1 MCQYTTRNGNI
12 CKRDGQHKIGKKTYC
27 LRHFKQLSNENA
39 QKKVNETKEEK
50 KPNKKVEI
58 EDEVE
63 EKSEE
68 EDQSEEEVK
77 PKRKPES
84 KPKRKYAPKPKPK
97 EDDSIEIISES
108 SESESEES
116 PKKKEF
122 NSLMQSIRSYRNT
135 NEIARNMVQEA
146 IYGPKTKGKIFG

>member
-63 EKSEE
+63 E
-68 EDQSEEEVK
+68 QSEEEVK
-77 PKRKPES
+77 PKRKS
-84 KPKRKYAPKPKPK
+84 ASKPKPK

-108 SESESEES
+108 SESEPEES

-122 NSLMQSIRSYRNT
+122 NSLMQSIRSYRNP

>member
-50 KPNKKVEI
+50 KPIKKVQEKKPNKKVEI

-63 EKSEE
+63 E
-68 EDQSEEEVK
+68 QSEEEVK
-77 PKRKPES
+77 PKRKS
-84 KPKRKYAPKPKPK
+84 ATKPKPK

-108 SESESEES
+108 SESEPEES

-122 NSLMQSIRSYRNT
+122 NSLMQSIRSYRNP